1 MAKLD
6 VETLGLDPPPTLMTR
21 EPDESRPDE
30 WLLEA
35 YFEGKPDAVAVAR
48 IGALSALGAPHNLEP
63 LGDEDWVTMSQ
74 AGLEPVI
81 AGRFFVK
88 TPYDPAEPPASTP
101 FIIDAGAHSALGIM
115 RPPAAAGDDRPDR
128 GRRSTDRLAGRFEAL
143 EPDCSLMQALR
154 SGQRLMRWRRT
165 LTLSRLRSQRIMP
178 SSTASRWAGNPV
190 NAR

>member
-1 MAKLD
+1 
-6 VETLGLDPPPTLMTR
+6 MTR

-81 AGRFFVK
+81 AGASSSKPR
-88 TPYDPAEPPASTP
+88 TTPAEPPPGSTP
-101 FIIDAGAHSALGIM
+101 FIIDAGRAFGTGHHETTSGCLEMIDRIAVAGHTVDWLVDLGT
-115 RPPAAAGDDRPDR
+115 GT
-128 GRRSTDRLAGRFEAL
+128 GLLA
-143 EPDCSLMQALR
+143 MQALR
-154 SGQRLMRWRRT
+154 SGQRLMRWRRTT